1 MLARREHSRQ
11 ELQYKLIAR
20 GFSSDAVTRVIEQL
34 SDAGLQSDARYTEAY
49 VNERTNSGYGP
60 LYISRALRSRGID
73 APLIARFLDPND
85 PDWTR
90 RAAALLDKRFGSIA
104 EADSKTRARAM
115 RFLQQRGFSAEQVR
129 RILSDN
135 IDDY

>member
-11 ELQYKLIAR
+11 ELQHKLIVR
-20 GFSSDAVTRVIEQL
+20 GFTSDAVTRVVEQL
-34 SDAGLQSDARYTEAY
+34 STAGLQSDARYTEAY

-60 LYISRALRSRGID
+60 LYIARALRSRGID

-90 RAAALLDKRFGSIA
+90 RAAALLNKRFGLVA
-104 EADSKTRARAM
+104 EADRQTQAKAA
-115 RFLQQRGFSAEQVR
+115 RFLQQRGFSGEQIR
-129 RILSDN
+129 RVLSDTYE
-135 IDDY
+135 D